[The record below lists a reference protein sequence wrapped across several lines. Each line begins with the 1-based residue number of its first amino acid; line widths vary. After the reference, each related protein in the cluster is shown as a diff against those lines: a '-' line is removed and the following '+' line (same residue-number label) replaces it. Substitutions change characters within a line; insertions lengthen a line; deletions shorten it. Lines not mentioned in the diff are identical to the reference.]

1 MVTKV
6 YNTHGLVS
14 KLHDP
19 ILGISSSIAVLIFG
33 SN

>member
-1 MVTKV
+1 MSTKV

-19 ILGISSSIAVLIFG
+19 IVGISNSVDSFDFWD
-33 SN
+33 